1 MASTVQVTLLL
12 IFSDELRRWALAPLS
27 APPSNQ
33 PRRGRIVCNCLDVAE
48 NEIIE
53 DIAAGADLV
62 TLQAKRKC
70 GTQCGSCVPELKRLV
85 REHAVNAVLPIGE
98 AS

>member
-1 MASTVQVTLLL
+1 MQVGVGSASTAAE
-12 IFSDELRRWALAPLS
+12 SS
-27 APPSNQ
+27 PSNQ

-53 DIAAGADLV
+53 DVAAGADLA

-70 GTQCGSCVPELKRLV
+70 GTQCGSCMPELKRLV
-85 REHAVNAVLPIGE
+85 REHAVHSMQHIGE